1 MFANTSIKRNSI
13 QGFSL
18 FYFYQ
23 FLISS
28 FMNQAKNKENRLSA
42 FYPVARILVV
52 AVVLLNSLA
61 VQAQKTINGQVTDQ
75 NGEPLYGVSIVKK
88 GSIEGATTTG
98 ANGRYTIQIDGDNT
112 ILVFRYIGFEP
123 YQATVKGLSQLNV
136 TMHEQS
142 NQIAEVQV
150 VSTGYQKIS
159 RERST
164 AAFGFVDSTALNRQM
179 HQNLFSSLEGQ
190 VAGLRMDIN
199 PNTGDMSPIL
209 RGVGTFSTEVGTTP
223 LIVVDD
229 MPTTLTLDQI
239 NSYNVESVTVL
250 KDAAAASIYGAR
262 AANGVIVVTTKQ
274 ARNNGVHVNVNADWF
289 FTTKPSFSGL
299 NLASTSDII
308 DYQTDVFNAGV
319 ERQGSAANFLSTYK
333 SGYYN
338 PLFQL
343 YLDQA
348 NGNISANEVAT
359 TIAQWRNN
367 DYYSQ
372 FRDYAWRT
380 QMMQRY
386 NVSLS
391 QKAGKSNHF
400 LSFQFEG
407 DKNRLINDHSNTF
420 SLYYK
425 SSYQVNRWLKATAG
439 IDARMSQDYSPEN
452 YDYGLQQR
460 YEQIYDANGNKYTSP
475 YVNVDGYSGSAFNGS
490 VVSSYTGV
498 SPYQSFGFNVID
510 ALGEGITKTRNV
522 NLRPFVALEAKFL
535 KFFRYNFSYQY
546 EWTSSKAE
554 SYDAA
559 DSYLMR
565 MTHNAMI
572 DSDGNSTL
580 PDGGRYYQSQANRN
594 AYTLRNQLNFDRAW
608 NIHNV
613 SAIMG
618 LELRQNKTPRLI
630 EQLMYGYDPQ
640 TLTSARMDWNTYND
654 GVGTSQLSGNTI
666 KLGGLS
672 LSQKETT
679 HRYASFYAN
688 ASYSLLY
695 RYSLSGSIRWDEAD
709 LFGLDIKNQR
719 HPLWSLGASW
729 LISEEKWMK
738 DVSWLDYLKLRA
750 TYGVNGN
757 VDQAS
762 TTYFVVTKKTQ
773 SNPIRSTYLN
783 YDDDDLPNPKLRWEK
798 TATLNL
804 GLDFRLFNNIVNG
817 SLEYYNRHASDLLVR
832 RYMDPTLGAES
843 RVVNNGEMRNRGVEL
858 SVNANLIRKRD
869 WTLGLS
875 FTYAHNNNK
884 MLKVD
889 HSASDYA
896 SSFITSP
903 QNYFMEG
910 TAYNTLWAYHIDRI
924 ENGYPVA
931 QDAEGNDL
939 VTFNEDGTVKDIT
952 LTSSLKGTDDLR
964 NMGTLT
970 PKYNGSFGVNARW
983 KDLELNLLLV
993 YSGGNKLRYAVV
1005 ELNDVAGSQ
1014 TLADIV
1020 NRWSEGSQGVRM
1032 YIDMPDANK
1041 TYAST
1046 FNDWYKYG
1054 DINVKSADY
1063 VKLRSLSLA
1072 YNLPSRWLH
1081 AVHLG
1086 PTKLTCQMN
1095 NLFTWAKAGNHIDPE
1110 SYGLNSGTR
1119 GMSMPKTF
1127 AIGLSTSF

>member
-1 MFANTSIKRNSI
+1 MRKGIRMTGLRPVS
-13 QGFSL
+13 
-18 FYFYQ
+18 
-23 FLISS
+23 
-28 FMNQAKNKENRLSA
+28 RL
-42 FYPVARILVV
+42 LVM
-52 AVVLLNSLA
+52 AVVLLTSLA
-61 VQAQKTINGQVTDQ
+61 VQAQRTVNGQVTDQ
-75 NGEPLYGVSIVKK
+75 NGEPLYGVSVVKK
-88 GSIEGATTTG
+88 GTIAGAATTG
-98 ANGRYTIQIDGDNT
+98 ANGRYSIQVDGDNT
-112 ILVFRYIGFEP
+112 VLVFRYVGFEP
-123 YQATVKGLSQLNV
+123 YQAAVKGLSQLNV
-136 TMHEQS
+136 TMQEQS

-209 RGVGTFSTEVGTTP
+209 RGVGTFSSEVGTTP
-223 LIVVDD
+223 LIVIDD

-274 ARNNGVHVNVNADWF
+274 ARTNGVHVNVNADWF
-289 FTTKPSFSGL
+289 FTTKPSFDGL

-308 DYQTDVFNAGV
+308 NYQTDVFNAGV

-333 SGYYN
+333 SNYYN

-348 NGNISANEVAT
+348 NGSLSADEVNAT
-359 TIAQWRNN
+359 LNQWRGN
-367 DYYSQ
+367 DYYEQ
-372 FRDYAWRT
+372 FRKYAWRT

-386 NVSLS
+386 NISLS

-407 DKNRLINDHSNTF
+407 DKNRTINDRTNTF
-420 SLYYK
+420 ALYYK
-425 SSYQVNRWLKATAG
+425 SSYQLNKWLKATAG
-439 IDARMSQDYSPEN
+439 IDARMSHDYAPEG
-452 YDYGLQQR
+452 YDYDLQQR
-460 YEQIYDANGNKYTSP
+460 YEQIYDAEGNKYTSP
-475 YVNVDGYSGSAFNGS
+475 YANVDGFSGSAFNGS
-490 VVSSYTGV
+490 VVSRYAGV
-498 SPYQSFGFNVID
+498 SPYKSFGFNVID
-510 ALGEGITKTRNV
+510 ALGEGITKTNRV
-522 NLRPFVALEAKFL
+522 NLRPFVSLEAKFL
-535 KFFRYNFSYQY
+535 KFFKYNFSYQY
-546 EWTSSKAE
+546 EWNTAKAE
-554 SYDAA
+554 RFDAA

-565 MTHNAMI
+565 MTNNAMV
-572 DSDGNSTL
+572 DTNGKVQL
-580 PDGGRYYQSQANRN
+580 PAGGRYYQSQATRN
-594 AYTLRNQLNFDRAW
+594 SYTLRNQLNFDRAW
-608 NIHNV
+608 NVHNV

-618 LELRQNKTPRLI
+618 LELRQNKSPRLI

-640 TLTSARMDWNTYND
+640 TLTSARMDWNTLYD

-666 KLGGLS
+666 RLGGLP
-672 LSQKETT
+672 LSQQEVM

-738 DVSWLDYLKLRA
+738 GVSWLGYLKLRA

-762 TTYFVVTKKTQ
+762 TTYFVVTQKTQ

-783 YDDDDLPNPKLRWEK
+783 YNDDDLPNPKLRWEK

-832 RYMDPTLGAES
+832 RYMDPTLGASS

-858 SVNANLIRKRD
+858 SLNANVVRKRD
-869 WTLGLS
+869 WSVGLS
-875 FTYAHNNNK
+875 FTYAHNSNK

-896 SSFITSP
+896 ALFVASP
-903 QNYFMEG
+903 QNYFIEG

-931 QDAEGNDL
+931 QDAAGNDL
-939 VTFNEDGTVKDIT
+939 VTFNEDGTVKDMT
-952 LTSSLKGTDDLR
+952 LNTTLKGTDDLV
-964 NMGTLT
+964 NMGSLT

-983 KDLELNLLLV
+983 KDLELNMLWV

-1005 ELNDVAGSQ
+1005 DLADEAGSQ
-1014 TLADIV
+1014 TLADIA
-1020 NRWSEGSQGVRM
+1020 NRWTPGSAGVRM
-1032 YIDMPDANK
+1032 FIDMPDAVK

-1046 FNDWYKYG
+1046 FNDWYQYG

-1063 VKLRSLSLA
+1063 VKLRSISLA
-1072 YNLPSRWLH
+1072 YNLPAHWLRALH
-1081 AVHLG
+1081 IG
-1086 PTKLTCQMN
+1086 PTKLSCQAN
-1095 NLFTWAKAGNHIDPE
+1095 NLLTWAKAGNHIDPE